1 MFKYKVVI
9 GDSNGQIQIY
19 NSSPLSLVN
28 SFQAHSNYIRRI
40 KQSPFNTNTNYV
52 ATCSLDKTV
61 KIWNVSSSFDWTLIR
76 TYSQHSSQVYALE
89 WLDNDT
95 LASAGYSD
103 RTIKLWSIA
112 TGQTKRTIKTNQ
124 WVFSLTMLNTNIHLA
139 AGLDYPNYDINIF
152 NINDGN
158 LVSSLKGHTD
168 GVMDLVQISDNL
180 LASSSSDETVR
191 IWNLTT
197 NTCKFI
203 LTGHTNEVR
212 GLKQIT
218 SNILA
223 SGSWDSTADF
233 ESLYTNLDPPKTIEL
248 ICGYLNSI
256 NFKNE
261 HINLYGIKTFLLII
275 FNKNIFSYENNFYI
289 QLIGIAMGCKCG
301 PSVANLCLYIQEI
314 NWVRLNK
321 PIIYQRFIDDIVY
334 LKKNGLDK
342 NDLISQFDNLK
353 LNFISAKKV
362 QFLDLN
368 IEIDNIR
375 NKLKFSLFT
384 KPTNTFQYLHKNSNH
399 PKHIFNNIPK
409 SLFIRIRRNCSD
421 DTDYYYYSGILLL
434 QLKERGYDFD
444 FLFKIL
450 CQIGRLDR
458 VNLIKYK
465 EKRSENET

>member
-40 KQSPFNTNTNYV
+40 KQSPFNTNTNTNYV

-223 SGSWDSTADF
+223 SGSWDR
-233 ESLYTNLDPPKTIEL
+233 TIKLWDITSGQLLRTLTGHTDGIEWSVDL
-248 ICGYLNSI
+248 LNSQTLVSGSVDGTIKLWNWSTGECLSTIQTTGSNIISLAVI
-256 NFKNE
+256 NF
-261 HINLYGIKTFLLII
+261 
-275 FNKNIFSYENNFYI
+275 
-289 QLIGIAMGCKCG
+289 
-301 PSVANLCLYIQEI
+301 
-314 NWVRLNK
+314 
-321 PIIYQRFIDDIVY
+321 
-334 LKKNGLDK
+334 
-342 NDLISQFDNLK
+342 
-353 LNFISAKKV
+353 
-362 QFLDLN
+362 
-368 IEIDNIR
+368 
-375 NKLKFSLFT
+375 
-384 KPTNTFQYLHKNSNH
+384 
-399 PKHIFNNIPK
+399 
-409 SLFIRIRRNCSD
+409 
-421 DTDYYYYSGILLL
+421 
-434 QLKERGYDFD
+434 
-444 FLFKIL
+444 
-450 CQIGRLDR
+450 
-458 VNLIKYK
+458 
-465 EKRSENET
+465 